1 MESAKVYIEAFATT
15 KDFKLLL
22 RSIFS
27 LMDRRLHISI
37 PVRVQSVF
45 LNSSCSEPQLE
56 KYMDCC
62 GSFIDV
68 GSNVGVWTLYMAKKG
83 IKVYAFEPNPQSF
96 NFLKGLSKRYSNIVL
111 FPYALG
117 ESDYTAKLKLHNSSG
132 HNSLIIEHHDFT
144 GNHILVTVRC
154 LDSFDIQ
161 NVGLIKIDTEG
172 YEVPVLLGARRTIE
186 KWKPRLIIEVHAPY
200 VEQRLKIKKILT
212 MYGYHCITLVTHII
226 GDPYKR

>member
-1 MESAKVYIEAFATT
+1 VESAKVYIEAFATT

-27 LMDRRLHISI
+27 LMDRRLHISV
-37 PVRVQSVF
+37 PVRVQSAF
-45 LNSSCSEPQLE
+45 LNSSCHEPELE
-56 KYMDCC
+56 KYMDCR

-68 GSNVGVWTLYMAKKG
+68 GANVGVWTQYMAKKG
-83 IKVYAFEPNPQSF
+83 TKIYAFEPNPQSF
-96 NFLKGLSKRYSNIVL
+96 NFLKGLRQRYSNIVL

-117 ESDYTAKLKLHNSSG
+117 ERDYTAELKFSSSG
-132 HNSLIIEHHDFT
+132 HDSLIIEHPDFT
-144 GNHILVTVRC
+144 GNHILVTVRS

-161 NVGLIKIDTEG
+161 DVGLIKIDTEG

-186 KWKPRLIIEVHAPY
+186 KWKPRLIVEVHEPY
-200 VEQRLKIKKILT
+200 VKQRLKVKKILT
-212 MYGYHCITLVTHII
+212 TYGYYCIPLVTHVI